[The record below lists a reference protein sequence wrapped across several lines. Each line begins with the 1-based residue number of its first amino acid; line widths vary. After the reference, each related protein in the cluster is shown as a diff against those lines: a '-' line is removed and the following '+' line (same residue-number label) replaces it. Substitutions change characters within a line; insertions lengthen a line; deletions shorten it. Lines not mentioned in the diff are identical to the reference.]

1 MTAPTTETRPGPP
14 LVAVAGG
21 EPKSRTRQDRPLW
34 LMIPGGLAILFIIVI
49 PFVMALW
56 ISLIDLDQFTLRDF
70 LAAPF
75 VGVDNF
81 IEALR
86 TAGLLNSLQ
95 VSVAFS
101 LLTTAVAA
109 PMGVLAALTVQDS
122 FRGRG
127 LLRSLYLLP
136 YVIPNFVVA
145 VLWKYL
151 LQPDGPVNTVLGVVG
166 IDGGSWFI
174 GERAFWTLVLVDI
187 WASWSFVYLL
197 TLSGLQTID
206 NELYDAVA
214 VDGATWQQK
223 LRYIV
228 LPGIR
233 GPLALALLLSTIH
246 HFNNFT
252 LPYVLFGSPAPES
265 VNVLTLN
272 IYETSFQ
279 VFRFGLGAA
288 MAVVSLII
296 VMIPAIAYLRATK
309 LETGE
314 E

>member
-1 MTAPTTETRPGPP
+1 MSTDVNEAPTAAPARGAPRGR
-14 LVAVAGG
+14 AGRG
-21 EPKSRTRQDRPLW
+21 VRRDRPLW
-34 LMIPGGLAILFIIVI
+34 LMIPGGLAILLIIVI
-49 PFVMALW
+49 PFVIALW
-56 ISLIDLDQFTLRDF
+56 ISLIELDQFTLREF
-70 LAAPF
+70 LRAPF
-75 VGVDNF
+75 VSLGNYA
-81 IEALR
+81 EALQ
-86 TAGLLNSLQ
+86 TAGLLNSLR
-95 VSVAFS
+95 VSVAFAV
-101 LLTTAVAA
+101 LTTAVAA
-109 PMGVLAALTVQDS
+109 PIGVLAALTVQDE

-127 LLRSLYLLP
+127 ILRSVYLLP

-151 LQPDGPVNTVLGVVG
+151 LQSEGPMNTVLGVVG

-174 GERAFWTLVLVDI
+174 GDRAFWTLVLVDI

-206 NELYDAVA
+206 AELYDAVA
-214 VDGATWQQK
+214 VDGASWHQK

-265 VNVLTLN
+265 VNVITLN
-272 IYETSFQ
+272 IFETSFQ

-309 LETGE
+309 LETGHE
-314 E
+314 

>member
-1 MTAPTTETRPGPP
+1 MSTEINEARPVAPSGGRPRGAPKTR
-14 LVAVAGG
+14 VR
-21 EPKSRTRQDRPLW
+21 KDRPLW
-34 LMIPGGLAILFIIVI
+34 LMIPGGLAILLIIVI
-49 PFVMALW
+49 PFFIALW
-56 ISLIDLDQFTLRDF
+56 ISLLELDQFTLREF
-70 LAAPF
+70 LSAPF
-75 VGVDNF
+75 VRLDNF
-81 IEALR
+81 VEALQ
-86 TAGLLNSLQ
+86 TAGLLNSLR
-95 VSVAFS
+95 VSVAFAV
-101 LLTTAVAA
+101 LTTAVAA
-109 PMGVLAALTVQDS
+109 PLGVLAALTVQDE

-127 LLRSLYLLP
+127 ILRSLYLLP

-151 LQPDGPVNTVLGVVG
+151 LQSDGPMNTVLGVVG

-206 NELYDAVA
+206 SELYDAVA
-214 VDGATWQQK
+214 VDGASWHQK

-265 VNVLTLN
+265 VNVLPLN
-272 IYETSFQ
+272 IFETSFQ

-288 MAVVSLII
+288 MAVVALII

-309 LETGE
+309 LETGHE
-314 E
+314 

>member
-1 MTAPTTETRPGPP
+1 MTASTTQARPGPP
-14 LVAVAGG
+14 TVPGPGG
-21 EPKSRTRQDRPLW
+21 ERKSRVRRDRPLW
-34 LMIPGGLAILFIIVI
+34 LMIPGGLAILLIVVI
-49 PFVMALW
+49 PFLIALW
-56 ISLIDLDQFTLRDF
+56 ISLLELDQFTLRDF
-70 LAAPF
+70 LSAPF
-75 VGVDNF
+75 VGLGNF
-81 IEALR
+81 VEALQ
-86 TAGLLNSLQ
+86 TAGLLNSLR

-101 LLTTAVAA
+101 VLTTSVAA
-109 PMGVLAALTVQDS
+109 PIGVLAALTVQDS

-151 LQPDGPVNTVLGVVG
+151 LQPDGPMNTVLGVAG
-166 IDGGSWFI
+166 IEGGSWFI

-206 NELYDAVA
+206 SELYDAVA
-214 VDGATWQQK
+214 VDGASWHQK
-223 LRYIV
+223 LRHIV

-272 IYETSFQ
+272 IFETSFQ

-296 VMIPAIAYLRATK
+296 VMIPAFAYLRATK
-309 LETGE
+309 LEAGDQ
-314 E
+314 

>member
-1 MTAPTTETRPGPP
+1 MSTDINEARPLAPARGAPRS
-14 LVAVAGG
+14 G
-21 EPKSRTRQDRPLW
+21 EKRGVRRDRPLW
-34 LMIPGGLAILFIIVI
+34 LMIPGGLAILLIIVI
-49 PFVMALW
+49 PFLIALW
-56 ISLIDLDQFTLRDF
+56 ISLIELDQFTLREF
-70 LAAPF
+70 LRAPF
-75 VGVDNF
+75 VGLDNF
-81 IEALR
+81 AEALQ
-86 TAGLLNSLQ
+86 TAGLLNSLR

-101 LLTTAVAA
+101 VLTTAVAA
-109 PMGVLAALTVQDS
+109 PIGVLAALTVQDE

-127 LLRSLYLLP
+127 LLRSVYLLP

-151 LQPDGPVNTVLGVVG
+151 LQSEGPMNTVLGVVG

-174 GERAFWTLVLVDI
+174 GDRAFWTLVLVDI

-206 NELYDAVA
+206 SELYDAVA
-214 VDGATWQQK
+214 VDGASWHQK

-265 VNVLTLN
+265 VNVITLN
-272 IYETSFQ
+272 IFETSFQ

-309 LETGE
+309 LETGHE
-314 E
+314 